1 MHKEYKEGFGDQVS
15 CTLYAILA
23 GSVLGW
29 SAGGV
34 LLASGEMQVH
44 STTRNALGFWSG
56 LSPRRPPENDG
67 RRDTKQGSAGQEE
80 VGPSRVFVFGEPA
93 TAGPTD
99 FGCLL

>member
-1 MHKEYKEGFGDQVS
+1 MHKEYKEGFGDHYSGWV
-15 CTLYAILA
+15 
-23 GSVLGW
+23 VLGW

-34 LLASGEMQVH
+34 LLATIAGRCKFVH